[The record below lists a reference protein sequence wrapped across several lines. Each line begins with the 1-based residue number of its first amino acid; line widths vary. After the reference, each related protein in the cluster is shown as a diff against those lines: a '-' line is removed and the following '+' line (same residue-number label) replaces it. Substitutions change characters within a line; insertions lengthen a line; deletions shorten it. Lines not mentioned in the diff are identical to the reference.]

1 MTTKTIG
8 PTVLIS
14 ERRMGHNQSDIHEH
28 DAIDSLTSGWALGE
42 FNPQDYPVL
51 VWLISNIGYAFTPYK
66 IWNRDE
72 FIATLKAVGY
82 ELIDSWSYN
91 RTCSIPFH
99 PDRFVN
105 AYHGMYFRLGSVN
118 QP

>member
-51 VWLISNIGYAFTPYK
+51 VWLISNIGCRDPLLARTSVVSTLCPITRCRIVGVLRLSSNSAGK
-66 IWNRDE
+66 IGRASCRE
-72 FIATLKAVGY
+72 RVLVAV
-82 ELIDSWSYN
+82 
-91 RTCSIPFH
+91 
-99 PDRFVN
+99 
-105 AYHGMYFRLGSVN
+105 
-118 QP
+118 